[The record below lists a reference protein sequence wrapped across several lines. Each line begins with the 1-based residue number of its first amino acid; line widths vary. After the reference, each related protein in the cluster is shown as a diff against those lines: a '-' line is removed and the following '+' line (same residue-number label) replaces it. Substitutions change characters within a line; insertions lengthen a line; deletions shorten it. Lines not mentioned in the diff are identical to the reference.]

1 MRIRRM
7 WPTKTRRR
15 GRKDRRL
22 RVGLLV
28 TATFLAV
35 GWLLLLPENLL
46 AWGPG
51 THVALGEMVLDAL
64 YLLPPAV
71 RLVLERF
78 PIHFLYGS
86 VSADISFAKKYAP
99 EGRHCHDWR
108 VGEEILA
115 SADSDP
121 MRATAYGYLAHLAAD
136 TVAHNLFLPRQLL
149 LTSTTQALGHTYW
162 EHRMDVHVGEEYLGK
177 ARRLVMDYDHSEA
190 DELFD
195 AVLSRTVFSFHTNR
209 RIFRGMIRF
218 QSNER
223 WKLVFDKALRR
234 SRFDLPEPAVLVYFA
249 LAFDHVLGYLA
260 SSFRSRAAA
269 LDPTGEINLRLA
281 KKVRRRGM
289 ANGGAADQSVL
300 QELADEFF
308 PLPSEPL
315 LFWPKVEA
323 VRRKSLPVGSSAHS
337 KSRSSPA

>member
-1 MRIRRM
+1 M
-7 WPTKTRRR
+7 WPTKTR

-28 TATFLAV
+28 TATLMVV

-99 EGRHCHDWR
+99 EGRHCHDWK

-115 SADSDP
+115 SADSDH

-149 LTSTTQALGHTYW
+149 LTSTTKALGHTYW
-162 EHRMDVHVGEEYLGK
+162 STAWMSIWGRSTWEKPDV
-177 ARRLVMDYDHSEA
+177 
-190 DELFD
+190 
-195 AVLSRTVFSFHTNR
+195 
-209 RIFRGMIRF
+209 
-218 QSNER
+218 
-223 WKLVFDKALRR
+223 W
-234 SRFDLPEPAVLVYFA
+234 
-249 LAFDHVLGYLA
+249 
-260 SSFRSRAAA
+260 
-269 LDPTGEINLRLA
+269 
-281 KKVRRRGM
+281 
-289 ANGGAADQSVL
+289 
-300 QELADEFF
+300 
-308 PLPSEPL
+308 
-315 LFWPKVEA
+315 
-323 VRRKSLPVGSSAHS
+323 
-337 KSRSSPA
+337 